1 MMPVIR
7 FVKKIPGNESKEIRT
22 IPKYEVNTH
31 MMQEVKIAGSRVGV
45 LIGKAGATK
54 KDLETKTN
62 TTITVDSKEGLVKVE
77 ATDENTVPL
86 LRAVEII
93 NAINRGFSP
102 ERAFEMIEDEDLLL
116 DVIDLSAMAD
126 GPNQLDRLRGR
137 IIGKDGR
144 AREQIED
151 LTDVEISVFGKTV
164 ALIGYPEQLK
174 TARAAIDMLIE
185 GVPHENVF
193 AFLDRKK
200 KESKQ
205 DMISYYY

>member
-1 MMPVIR
+1 
-7 FVKKIPGNESKEIRT
+7 VKIQVCGETGPADPEYQEDT
-22 IPKYEVNTH
+22 D

-62 TTITVDSKEGLVKVE
+62 TTITIDSKEGLVKVE
-77 ATDENTVPL
+77 AADENTISL

-116 DVIDLSAMAD
+116 DVIDLSAMAE
-126 GPNQLDRLRGR
+126 GPRQLDRLRGR

-151 LTDVEISVFGKTV
+151 MTDVEISVFGKTV
-164 ALIGYPEQLK
+164 ALIGYPEQMK

-193 AFLDRKK
+193 AFLDKKK

>member
-1 MMPVIR
+1 LW
-7 FVKKIPGNESKEIRT
+7 
-22 IPKYEVNTH
+22 KYRYVERRGPHDPEYQEDTD

-54 KDLETKTN
+54 KDLETKTH

-77 ATDENTVPL
+77 AADENTIPL

-116 DVIDLSAMAD
+116 DVIDLSAMAE
-126 GPNQLDRLRGR
+126 GPRQLDRLRGR

-151 LTDVEISVFGKTV
+151 MTDVEISVFGKTV
-164 ALIGYPEQLK
+164 ALIGYPEQMK

-193 AFLDRKK
+193 AFLDKKK

>member
-1 MMPVIR
+1 MI
-7 FVKKIPGNESKEIRT
+7 
-22 IPKYEVNTH
+22 
-31 MMQEVKIAGSRVGV
+31 QEVKIAGNRVGV
-45 LIGKAGATK
+45 LIGKGGATK
-54 KDLETKTN
+54 KELEAKTN
-62 TTITVDSKEGLVKVE
+62 TTITIDSKEGLVKVE
-77 ATDENTVPL
+77 GSDENTVSL
-86 LRAVEII
+86 LRAVEIV

-116 DVIDLSAMAD
+116 EVIDLAGMAD
-126 GPNQLDRLRGR
+126 NPRQLDRLRGR

-151 LTDVEISVFGKTV
+151 MTDVEISVFGKTV

-174 TARAAIDMLIE
+174 TARAAVDMLIE

-200 KESKQ
+200 KEAKQ

>member
-1 MMPVIR
+1 
-7 FVKKIPGNESKEIRT
+7 VKIQVCGETGPADPEYQEDT
-22 IPKYEVNTH
+22 D

-54 KDLETKTN
+54 KDLEIKTN
-62 TTITVDSKEGLVKVE
+62 TTITIDSKEGLVKVE
-77 ATDENTVPL
+77 AADENTISL

-116 DVIDLSAMAD
+116 DVIDLSAMAE
-126 GPNQLDRLRGR
+126 GPRQLDRLRGR

-151 LTDVEISVFGKTV
+151 MTDVEISVFGKTV
-164 ALIGYPEQLK
+164 ALIGYPEQMK

-193 AFLDRKK
+193 AFLDKKK

>member
-1 MMPVIR
+1 LDYQGSSL
-7 FVKKIPGNESKEIRT
+7 FKIK
-22 IPKYEVNTH
+22 VNIE
-31 MMQEVKIAGSRVGV
+31 MMQEVRIAGSRVGV
-45 LIGKAGATK
+45 LIGKAGVTK
-54 KDLETKTN
+54 KDLETKTH
-62 TTITVDSKEGLVKVE
+62 TTITVDSKEGLIKVE
-77 ATDENTVPL
+77 ATDENTISL
-86 LRAVEII
+86 LRAVEVI

-116 DVIDLSAMAD
+116 DVVDLSALAD
-126 GPNQLDRLRGR
+126 SPRQLDRLRGR

-151 LTDVEISVFGKTV
+151 MTDVEISVFGKTV
-164 ALIGYPEQLK
+164 ALIGYPEQMK

-185 GVPHENVF
+185 GIPHENVF
-193 AFLDRKK
+193 AFLDKKK

>member
-1 MMPVIR
+1 MI
-7 FVKKIPGNESKEIRT
+7 
-22 IPKYEVNTH
+22 
-31 MMQEVKIAGSRVGV
+31 QEVKIASSRVGV
-45 LIGKAGATK
+45 LIGKSGATK
-54 KDLETKTN
+54 RELEGKTH

-77 ATDENTVPL
+77 SSEENTVSL

-116 DVIDLSAMAD
+116 DVIDLSVMAE
-126 GPNQLDRLRGR
+126 GPRQLDRLRGR

-151 LTDVEISVFGKTV
+151 MTDVEISVFGKTI

-193 AFLDRKK
+193 AFLD
-200 KESKQ
+200 
-205 DMISYYY
+205 ISIGFYRMERRDLKD

>member
-1 MMPVIR
+1 MLQ
-7 FVKKIPGNESKEIRT
+7 EI
-22 IPKYEVNTH
+22 
-31 MMQEVKIAGSRVGV
+31 KIAGSRIGV
-45 LIGKAGATK
+45 LIGKGGETK
-54 KDLETKTN
+54 KELETRTH
-62 TTITVDSKEGLVKVE
+62 TTITIDSKEGLVKLE
-77 ATDENTVPL
+77 GNDENTIPL
-86 LRAVEII
+86 LRAVETV

-102 ERAFEMIEDEDLLL
+102 ERAFEMLDDEDLLL
-116 DVIDLSAMAD
+116 DVIDLSGMAE
-126 GPNQLDRLRGR
+126 GPRQLDRLRGR

-151 LTDVEISVFGKTV
+151 MTDVEISVFGKTV

>member
-1 MMPVIR
+1 MHDRISR
-7 FVKKIPGNESKEIRT
+7 
-22 IPKYEVNTH
+22 VNTA
-31 MMQEVKIAGSRVGV
+31 MLQEVKIAGSRVGV
-45 LIGKAGATK
+45 LIGKGGATK
-54 KDLETKTN
+54 KELETKTH
-62 TTITVDSKEGLVKVE
+62 TTITIDSKEGLVKIE
-77 ATDENTVPL
+77 AADDNTVPM
-86 LRAVEII
+86 LRAVEVV

-102 ERAFEMIEDEDLLL
+102 ERAFEMIGDEDLLL

-126 GPNQLDRLRGR
+126 GPRQLDRLRGR

-151 LTDVEISVFGKTV
+151 MTDVEISVFGKTV

-200 KESKQ
+200 KEQRQ